1 MASESSR
8 NPPPVGEIR
17 DAHELEVLQ
26 KLTRRP
32 VILHIPKDW
41 IARILERNLADI
53 RFIREPVSRLRIDSR
68 CKQSGVQ
75 QQRCAS
81 EPHLRS
87 RLVG

>member
-8 NPPPVGEIR
+8 NPPPVVEIR
-17 DAHELEVLQ
+17 DAHELERLP
-26 KLTRRP
+26 KLTRRS

-41 IARILERNLADI
+41 IAGILERNLADI
-53 RFIREPVSRLRIDSR
+53 GFIREPVGRLRFDSR
-68 CKQSGVQ
+68 GKQSGVQ

-87 RLVG
+87 RLV